1 MFSFAHSFGTSST
14 TALAGGSLVFLAAV
28 IVLIFA
34 IAWSLYSRSGSDI
47 TPRPSDGLG
56 RGGES
61 AAPGAAG
68 DERTA
73 GKVDG
78 EQDSFDTHGTR

>member
-1 MFSFAHSFGTSST
+1 MSPM
-14 TALAGGSLVFLAAV
+14 ALTGGSFVFLAFV
-28 IVLIFA
+28 ILLIFA
-34 IAWSLYSRSGSDI
+34 IAWSLYSRSGRDI
-47 TPRPSDGLG
+47 TPRPSDGFG
-56 RGGES
+56 RDGGS

-68 DERTA
+68 DERTG